1 MAEVMSMISEE
12 TAPGELNA
20 DEQESLQ
27 VGEEMAQQ
35 QETMLAGKYKSAE
48 ELEAAYIELQKKLG
62 KSGNQQEEPK
72 EQTEEPEDTTS
83 ILDKLW
89 EESSSE
95 NISQETL
102 DELAKADPND
112 LAKMYLEYRSQA
124 EQGNQRAV
132 MTEQDVSQLKG
143 LVGGEKQY
151 NEMLGWAGQNLSEKE
166 IEMYDSIMD
175 KGDPAAAFFAVQAL
189 AYRYQDAN
197 GVEGNLVQ
205 GKAPASNTGAYRSQ
219 AELVQ
224 AMSDPRYD
232 NDPAYRQDV
241 TKKLERSNINF

>member
-1 MAEVMSMISEE
+1 MAEVMSMVPE
-12 TAPGELNA
+12 TTEPGELNA

-27 VGEEMAQQ
+27 VGEELAQQ

-62 KSGNQQEEPK
+62 ESGNQQEEPE

-124 EQGNQRAV
+124 EQGNQQPT
-132 MTEQDVSQLKG
+132 MTDQDVKQLKG
-143 LVGGEKQY
+143 LVGGDEQY

-241 TKKLERSNINF
+241 MRKLERSNINF

>member
-1 MAEVMSMISEE
+1 MSEVMSMIPEE

-27 VGEEMAQQ
+27 VGEELAQQ
-35 QETMLAGKYKSAE
+35 QETRLAGKYKSAE

-62 KSGNQQEEPK
+62 ESDNQQKEPEE
-72 EQTEEPEDTTS
+72 QNEEPEDTTS

-102 DELAKADPND
+102 DELAKANPND

-143 LVGGEKQY
+143 LVGGESQY

-189 AYRYQDAN
+189 AYRYQDVN

-205 GKAPASNTGAYRSQ
+205 GKAPTSNTGAYRSQ

-232 NDPAYRQDV
+232 SDPAYRQDV
-241 TKKLERSNINF
+241 MRKLERSNIDF

>member
-1 MAEVMSMISEE
+1 MSEVMSMIPEE

-20 DEQESLQ
+20 DEQDSLQ
-27 VGEEMAQQ
+27 VGEELAQQ
-35 QETMLAGKYKSAE
+35 QETRLAGKYKNAE

-62 KSGNQQEEPK
+62 KSSNQQEEPE
-72 EQTEEPEDTTS
+72 EQTEELEDTTS

-132 MTEQDVSQLKG
+132 MTEQDASQLKG
-143 LVGGEKQY
+143 LVGGDEQYKQ
-151 NEMLGWAGQNLSEKE
+151 MLGWAGQNLSEKE

-175 KGDPAAAFFAVQAL
+175 KGDPTAAFFAVQAL

-205 GKAPASNTGAYRSQ
+205 GKAPTSNTDAYRSQ

-241 TKKLERSNINF
+241 IRKLERSNINF

>member
-1 MAEVMSMISEE
+1 MAEVMSMVPE
-12 TAPGELNA
+12 TTEPGQLNA

-27 VGEEMAQQ
+27 VGEELAQQ

-62 KSGNQQEEPK
+62 ESGNQQAEPE

-124 EQGNQRAV
+124 EQSNQRAV

-143 LVGGEKQY
+143 LVGGESQY

-241 TKKLERSNINF
+241 MRKLERSNINF

>member
-1 MAEVMSMISEE
+1 MSEVMSMIPEE

-27 VGEEMAQQ
+27 VGEELAQQ
-35 QETMLAGKYKSAE
+35 QETRLAGKYKSAE

-62 KSGNQQEEPK
+62 ESDNQQKEPEE
-72 EQTEEPEDTTS
+72 QNEEPEDTTS

-102 DELAKADPND
+102 DELAKANPND

-143 LVGGEKQY
+143 LVGGESQY
-151 NEMLGWAGQNLSEKE
+151 NEMLGWAGQNMSAKE

-189 AYRYQDAN
+189 AYRYQESN

-205 GKAPASNTGAYRSQ
+205 GKAPSNSAGAFRSQ
-219 AELVQ
+219 AELVR
-224 AMSDPRYD
+224 AMSDSRYD
-232 NDPAYRQDV
+232 SDPAYRQDV
-241 TKKLERSNINF
+241 MKKLERSNIDF

>member
-1 MAEVMSMISEE
+1 MSEVMSMIPEE

-20 DEQESLQ
+20 DEQDSLQ
-27 VGEEMAQQ
+27 VGEELAQQ
-35 QETMLAGKYKSAE
+35 QETRLAGKYKNAE

-62 KSGNQQEEPK
+62 KSSNQQEEPE
-72 EQTEEPEDTTS
+72 EQTEELEDTTS

-89 EESSSE
+89 EESSFE

-112 LAKMYLEYRSQA
+112 LAKIYLEYRSQA

-143 LVGGEKQY
+143 LVGGDEQYKQ
-151 NEMLGWAGQNLSEKE
+151 MLGWAGQNLSEKE

-175 KGDPAAAFFAVQAL
+175 KGDPTAAFFAVQAL

-205 GKAPASNTGAYRSQ
+205 GKAPTSNTDAYRSQ

-241 TKKLERSNINF
+241 IRKLERSNINF

>member
-1 MAEVMSMISEE
+1 MSEVMSMIPDE

-20 DEQESLQ
+20 DEQDSLQ
-27 VGEEMAQQ
+27 VGEELAQQ
-35 QETMLAGKYKSAE
+35 QETRLAGKYKSAE

-62 KSGNQQEEPK
+62 ESGNQQEEP
-72 EQTEEPEDTTS
+72 EQQTEEPEDTTS

-132 MTEQDVSQLKG
+132 MTDQDVKQLKG
-143 LVGGEKQY
+143 LVGGDKQY

-232 NDPAYRQDV
+232 SDPAYRQDV
-241 TKKLERSNINF
+241 MRKLERSNINF

>member
-62 KSGNQQEEPK
+62 ESGNQQEEPK